1 MTEPAQVAIVD
12 EDGTVSTVAA
22 GDVAA
27 AKGEGARVATQ
38 DEIDRAH
45 YRGGLAGAAATAD
58 ALQAGATFGLG
69 DKLQVEGARL
79 LGGDEAASQMAAK
92 TRILR
97 ENYADTTGMSEVL
110 GGFLLPVPGAG
121 TAKGVAGAVGKGL
134 AGVAERAGAR
144 GLASV
149 AEHVLPGALTAGYEG
164 AVMGAGQALSESAL
178 GDHDLTAEKLFSHA
192 GKGGLLGFGIG
203 AALHAPVAALA
214 RRGDGAAVG
223 ALERVAEREGAGP
236 YRSLGVRAEEAAV
249 GVAEREAV
257 PAGGILSKIQGMAD
271 EESFRSLG
279 GLSKNYKLL
288 GRTAEAQ
295 MERAQGIGKLL
306 RDEGIVT
313 PLATKAEMA
322 EKIAAKVEETG
333 RELGAMRK
341 ALDETGVKVSTAP
354 ILERAQAEVLA
365 PLEAKLG
372 FKGEAAQIRG
382 YLAELSEMAGS
393 ETSFEKLH
401 QMRRNIG
408 EKAQFDKVTSPVFA
422 NELKRLNAIVE
433 DEFTKAGEKAS
444 ALKGEAFTES
454 YRSAKLKYSMLK
466 DAESAVK
473 VGLDRKGVNR
483 TVSLTDTIMGAG
495 AFATMGPVGLLAA
508 GANKM
513 MREFGS
519 QTAAVALNHIAGI
532 DAVRAASAAV
542 DAQMGRAVSSLRG
555 GKAVAKASQ
564 RVSSAQAEGIAK
576 SVLANP
582 EALAARVQSFVGDRL
597 REVSPRVADAASSV
611 ATRAAVHL
619 QQTAPKPLPPVN
631 ALQPQRE
638 RPTYSP
644 NDVAKYAKR
653 IEAIQD
659 PTMLARGVAKGTVS
673 REHVEAV
680 KAVYPRLFAV
690 MQGRLLEEVA
700 KLPSELPYQTRV
712 ALSTLFE
719 VPLDASMRPEIVA
732 GLQAQYAPKNAK
744 HGTPPPRPL
753 NPATFRSGA
762 PASARIEGPPGRSR
776 THQ

>member
-1 MTEPAQVAIVD
+1 MTAPGVVGIVEETGGISYVREAD
-12 EDGTVSTVAA
+12 LAT
-22 GDVAA
+22 
-27 AKGEGARVATQ
+27 AKAEGARVATQ
-38 DEIDRAH
+38 DEIDRH
-45 YRGGLAGAAATAD
+45 NYQGGLAGAASTAD
-58 ALQAGATFGLG
+58 ALARGATFGAS
-69 DKLQVEGARL
+69 DKLQVEAARL
-79 LGGDEAASQMAAK
+79 IGGDEAASQMAAK
-92 TRILR
+92 TNLLK
-97 ENYADTTGMSEVL
+97 EGFSDTTGLAEVA
-110 GGFLLPVPGAG
+110 GGFLIPVPGAG
-121 TAKGVAGAVGKGL
+121 AAKGVAGAVGKGL
-134 AGVAERAGAR
+134 AGVAERAGMR
-144 GLASV
+144 GLAGV

-214 RRGDGAAVG
+214 RRGEGAAGG

-393 ETSFEKLH
+393 ETTFEKLH

-454 YRSAKLKYSMLK
+454 YKTAKLKYSMLK

-508 GANKM
+508 GANKA

-519 QTAAVALNHIAGI
+519 QTAAVML
-532 DAVRAASAAV
+532 DKVTKLEAVQRAASAV
-542 DAQMGRAVSSLRG
+542 DAQMGHAVQSIRG
-555 GKAVAKASQ
+555 GKVAGRGMQ
-564 RVSSAQAEGIAK
+564 RVSSAQAESVAK

-582 EALAARVQSFVGDRL
+582 EALAARVQAFVGGGL
-597 REVSPRVADAASSV
+597 REVAPRVADAASSV

-631 ALQPQRE
+631 RLQPQRE
-638 RPTYSP
+638 KAVYSP
-644 NDVAKYAKR
+644 TDVARYAKR

-659 PTMLARGVAKGTVS
+659 PTILARGVATGQVS

-700 KLPSELPYQTRV
+700 KLPKELPYQTRV

-719 VPLDASMRPEIVA
+719 VPLDASMSPQMVT
-732 GLQAQYAPKNAK
+732 GLQAQYRAAPSKG
-744 HGTPPPRPL
+744 GTPPPRPL
-753 NPATFRSGA
+753 NPATFRQGA
-762 PASARIEGPPGRSR
+762 PASARIEGPPGR
-776 THQ
+776 